1 MIEKFP
7 EPNSLDSMEGV
18 PSSTDKEKTK
28 VISESAE
35 NPVNLEKLPI
45 FELNGDMWQKYKEVR
60 LRSGE
65 TNPEAWGS
73 SIQKEPEKDEE
84 YWRGKLEDPN
94 FRMFA
99 IEMDDKIVAMLGLQQ
114 KPDGRWFLRRLY
126 SVPEMRGKG
135 LAKVLIDR
143 VLNEA
148 RKSGAEKIYLG
159 VTEGIPAIN
168 LYKRLGFKE
177 IGRNKDEIRGDGKP
191 RDEILMEKKFE

>member
-1 MIEKFP
+1 M
-7 EPNSLDSMEGV
+7 
-18 PSSTDKEKTK
+18 
-28 VISESAE
+28 ISESAE